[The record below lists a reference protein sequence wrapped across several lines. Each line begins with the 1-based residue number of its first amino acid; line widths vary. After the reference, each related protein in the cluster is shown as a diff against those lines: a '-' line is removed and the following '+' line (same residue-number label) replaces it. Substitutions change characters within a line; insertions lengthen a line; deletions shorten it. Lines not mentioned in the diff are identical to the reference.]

1 MTIKKY
7 RPSFQFWYEAYDF
20 EKNPKRFIKAIVATY
35 FQVIAMN
42 QAFWESHNEAMA
54 QQQIEMDQENERVQ
68 KTARSAN
75 QVAIN
80 SNEEVRPQQVCGLS
94 VF

>member
-1 MTIKKY
+1 
-7 RPSFQFWYEAYDF
+7 
-20 EKNPKRFIKAIVATY
+20 
-35 FQVIAMN
+35 MN